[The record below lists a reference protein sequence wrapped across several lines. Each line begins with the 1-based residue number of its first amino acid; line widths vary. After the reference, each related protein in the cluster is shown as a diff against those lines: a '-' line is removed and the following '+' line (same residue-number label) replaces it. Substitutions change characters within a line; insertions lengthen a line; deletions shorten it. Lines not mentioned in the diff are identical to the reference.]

1 MSQKLRLAIL
11 DDYQN
16 LALSLA
22 DWSRVKEKCEITVF
36 TQNMTPDEAAV
47 ALQPFEMVI
56 VMRERMPFRRE
67 LIERLPNLKFIVSTG
82 ARNRGLD
89 SDAAR
94 EHGILVTHTSN
105 QHAAATTLEL
115 TWALILAAARNIPYE
130 DRMMRQGRWQET
142 LGMRLVD
149 RTLGLVGFGK
159 LGSAVAKIGHAFGM
173 KAIAWSQNL
182 TAEKAAAGGAEL
194 VTKEELFSR
203 SDIVSIHLVLSDR
216 TRGLVGAKEFALM
229 RPDAI
234 FLNTSRGPIVDE
246 AALIDTLQR
255 KAIRRAAL
263 DVYDIEP
270 LPKDHV
276 LRTLDNVVLSPHLG
290 YASEDNYR
298 QYFVDGVENI
308 EAWFAGA
315 PIRVT
320 LD

>member
-1 MSQKLRLAIL
+1 MRLAIL

-22 DWSRVKEKCEITVF
+22 DWSRVKDRCDITVF
-36 TQNMTPDEAAV
+36 DRNMTPDEAAQ

-56 VMRERMPFRRE
+56 VMRERMPFRRA
-67 LIERLPNLKFIVSTG
+67 LIERLPHLKFIVSTG

-105 QHAAATTLEL
+105 LHAAATTLEL

-130 DRMMRQGRWQET
+130 DRMMRAGRWQDT

-149 RTLGLVGFGK
+149 RTLGLAGFGK
-159 LGSAVAKIGHAFGM
+159 LGSAVAKIGQAFGM
-173 KAIAWSQNL
+173 KTIAWSQNL

-194 VTKEELFSR
+194 VTKDELFAR
-203 SDIVSIHLVLSDR
+203 ADIVSVHLVLSDR
-216 TRGLVGAKEFALM
+216 TRGLVGAREFGLM
-229 RPDAI
+229 KPDSI
-234 FLNTSRGPIVDE
+234 FVNTSRGPIVDE
-246 AALIDTLQR
+246 AALVDTMQR

-270 LPKDHV
+270 LPVDHV
-276 LRTLDNVVLSPHLG
+276 LRKLDNVVLSPHLG

-298 QYFVDGVENI
+298 QYFVDALENI
-308 EAWFAGA
+308 EAWLAGN